1 MKRRTFIYTISLGL
15 ATSPLLAQKAKKD
28 IPEKLN
34 ITKVEIKAGAKK
46 PLKFLHVTDSHV
58 ITWDKRSPNQED
70 IYKKRIKVF
79 FRSRKRWDMTLAY
92 AKENNLPILNT
103 GDVFDFTTPASIE
116 FLKNEVMPNSCIYA
130 VGNHEFSRYC
140 GSQKEVEHDA
150 ETVNAMQSA
159 VNYDIGFSSHI
170 IEGVNFIAIDNVV
183 YQFNQSQLEKL
194 EAEIKKGL
202 PIIAMFHIP
211 IYSEK
216 FFNYLFKINTSN
228 PRRPRKCTYLIGLPD
243 DKVAMCDQRIMRRQK
258 PNEITKKVVELLSTN
273 KLIKGIIC
281 GHVHKNITDTL
292 PNGAVITCSE
302 GGYKGW
308 AQEITIS

>member
-1 MKRRTFIYTISLGL
+1 MNRRKFIHTISICTVSTALFG
-15 ATSPLLAQKAKKD
+15 APKKNS
-28 IPEKLN
+28 EKLKLTN
-34 ITKVEIKAGAKK
+34 VEIKVGLKK
-46 PLKFLHVTDSHV
+46 PMKFLHVTDSHV
-58 ITWDKRSPNQED
+58 ITWDERSPKQED

-79 FRSRKRWDMTLAY
+79 SLSRKRWEMTLAY

-116 FLKNEVMPNSCIYA
+116 FLKNEVLPNTRIYA

-159 VNYDIGFSSHI
+159 VSYDIGFSSHI
-170 IEGVNFIAIDNVV
+170 IGGVNFVAIDDVT
-183 YQFNQSQLEKL
+183 YQVTQSQVEKL
-194 EAEIKKGL
+194 NAEIKKGL

-216 FFNYLFKINTSN
+216 FFTLNFEKNK
-228 PRRPRKCTYLIGLPD
+228 RRQRKVVSIIGVSD
-243 DKVAMCDQRIMRRQK
+243 DKLALCDKRLMGRRK
-258 PNEITKKVVELLSTN
+258 PTQATKKVVEILSTN
-273 KLIKGIIC
+273 PLVKGIIC
-281 GHVHKNITDTL
+281 GHIHTNIVDTL
-292 PNGAVITCSE
+292 PNGAVITSSE
-302 GGYKGW
+302 GGYRAW